1 MLWPSLIKN
10 LKTHIFPTT
19 QQNWLQAT
27 TSNKFT
33 FNSDALRKY
42 PVHHYTFPQIN
53 DFSTSNFSNYII
65 YMTSKPKGEVRIL
78 SRAHSFKESLME
90 KANNSTFLCLT
101 EESNISYTIG
111 YDLPMALLP
120 FIISFISEGHLI
132 GTANYIEYPYTF
144 TCPIRDY
151 VLIDGLPMYDIY
163 VNFYN
168 NFNRDLINLGY
179 SPEDTKLIHYEVGKI
194 LSTLAF
200 ENKGNIYNIETSI
213 KLFTHAWEYNNQVK
227 CIR

>member
-1 MLWPSLIKN
+1 
-10 LKTHIFPTT
+10 
-19 QQNWLQAT
+19 
-27 TSNKFT
+27 
-33 FNSDALRKY
+33 
-42 PVHHYTFPQIN
+42 
-53 DFSTSNFSNYII
+53 
-65 YMTSKPKGEVRIL
+65 MTSKPKGEVRIL

-132 GTANYIEYPYTF
+132 GTTNYIEYPYTL

-151 VLIDGLPMYDIY
+151 VLIDGLLMYDIY